1 MASYKVKAGTAI
13 RGRRRVVRVG
23 MGSGRSV
30 ARAKAERKK
39 GKRG

>member
-1 MASYKVKAGTAI
+1 MARYRLKAGTAI
-13 RGRRRVVRVG
+13 RGRRRVIKIG

-30 ARAKAERKK
+30 AQARVRQKK